1 MERICCICHV
11 VAGAFLQLPCCR
23 KKVLWRGEV
32 TCFDGSKMDAWAYT
46 LVPGLSLGARPC
58 NV

>member
-1 MERICCICHV
+1 MLLQV
-11 VAGAFLQLPCCR
+11 PFAVAMLQ